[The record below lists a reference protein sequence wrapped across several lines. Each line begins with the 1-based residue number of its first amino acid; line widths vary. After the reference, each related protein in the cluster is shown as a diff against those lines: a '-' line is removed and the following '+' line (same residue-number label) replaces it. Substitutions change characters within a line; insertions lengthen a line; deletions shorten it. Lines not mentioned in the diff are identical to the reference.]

1 MRILLDT
8 NIVVS
13 GLLGHD
19 GPPGQLLG
27 LWANGHFTLVTSNYQ
42 IDELRRVLGYKHLRT
57 RISGSKAIAFLEN
70 IDKRAII
77 LETLLEVDLSP
88 DPDDNPI
95 LATAITGKVEL
106 VVSGDKGHMI
116 ALGNANGIP
125 IVTAREALARLR
137 VDA

>member
-1 MRILLDT
+1 
-8 NIVVS
+8 
-13 GLLGHD
+13 
-19 GPPGQLLG
+19 
-27 LWANGHFTLVTSNYQ
+27 
-42 IDELRRVLGYKHLRT
+42 LGYKHLRT